1 MARPRAASRRLGP
14 RGDAHGGNGDRP
26 AARLPP
32 RPWRLQRA
40 ARAPRGAD
48 PPDAPSPATCARDG
62 DRRGA
67 GQKREQGASVGPKAE
82 GTPLLGS
89 ARTVQ
94 GDGGGEGQ
102 RPRASTR
109 TRALLS
115 SDSGEPRRGGG
126 GAAPTACSQS
136 ANGARAGGGFPPG
149 TLHAAAGE
157 TQPGLRWQLFFF
169 FAC

>member
-1 MARPRAASRRLGP
+1 M
-14 RGDAHGGNGDRP
+14 
-26 AARLPP
+26 
-32 RPWRLQRA
+32 
-40 ARAPRGAD
+40 
-48 PPDAPSPATCARDG
+48 
-62 DRRGA
+62 
-67 GQKREQGASVGPKAE
+67 GPKAE

-115 SDSGEPRRGGG
+115 SDSGEPRQGGG
-126 GAAPTACSQS
+126 VS
-136 ANGARAGGGFPPG
+136 AHGVQPVRMTRTLGGLVSHKHVSHGCAV
-149 TLHAAAGE
+149 HAARVKVA
-157 TQPGLRWQLFFF
+157 TFLF